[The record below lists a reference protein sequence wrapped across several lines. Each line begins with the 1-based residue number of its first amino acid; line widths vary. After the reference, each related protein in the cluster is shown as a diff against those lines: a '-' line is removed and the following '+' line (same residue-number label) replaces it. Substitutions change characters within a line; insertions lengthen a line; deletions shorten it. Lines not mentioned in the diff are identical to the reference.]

1 LTDLAD
7 ALGVGPR
14 HLTRLF
20 VQHCG
25 APPGAVARTRRIQRA
40 KLLLDGTTLKIT
52 DIALAAGFGSV
63 RSFNAAFRAVYHRS
77 PSELRP
83 RRHGVIGLTP
93 RRAGVGA
100 AGSAGQIA
108 VQSLGENSPTGYP

>member
-63 RSFNAAFRAVYHRS
+63 RSF
-77 PSELRP
+77 
-83 RRHGVIGLTP
+83 TP
-93 RRAGVGA
+93 RSGPSTTGRRPNYARAGTA
-100 AGSAGQIA
+100 
-108 VQSLGENSPTGYP
+108 